1 MTSIPAGKGSDF
13 ALTLAMTQC
22 LVGSAASQSPPPASV
37 RPYLCVFKVTC
48 ATGGLRTPQSFVH
61 LLRARFAHI
70 VCRFVWNL
78 FHYLSKT
85 PYIIRVRKLFI
96 GSGRLFF

>member
-37 RPYLCVFKVTC
+37 RPYLSVFRVTC
-48 ATGGLRTPQSFVH
+48 ATGGLRNHLCTCFAHVSHTLFADSSGIYFITRKRLPTSFV
-61 LLRARFAHI
+61 
-70 VCRFVWNL
+70 CES
-78 FHYLSKT
+78 YS
-85 PYIIRVRKLFI
+85 
-96 GSGRLFF
+96 